1 MDVLIYLLNLKKCH
15 REISQIQR
23 FEVNVGI
30 ISFRDKVVEIALDQ
44 DPGSREIMRNET

>member
-1 MDVLIYLLNLKKCH
+1 MDVLIYLLNLKKRH

-30 ISFRDKVVEIALDQ
+30 ISFRDKVIEIVLDR
-44 DPGSREIMRNET
+44 DPGSRDRVK

>member
-30 ISFRDKVVEIALDQ
+30 ISFRDKVIEIVLDR
-44 DPGSREIMRNET
+44 DPRSRDRVK

>member
-1 MDVLIYLLNLKKCH
+1 MDVLIYLLNLKKRL

-30 ISFRDKVVEIALDQ
+30 ISFRDKVIEIVLDR
-44 DPGSREIMRNET
+44 DPRSRDRVK

>member
-1 MDVLIYLLNLKKCH
+1 MDVLIYLLNLKKRL

-30 ISFRDKVVEIALDQ
+30 ISFRDKVIEIVLDR
-44 DPGSREIMRNET
+44 DPGSRDRVK